1 LKDASFYLMITA
13 QPPQVVLVSYIMIAM
28 ICVESLIVNR
38 ITTVAGIVNTKR
50 TCVRKYGTLL
60 SR

>member
-1 LKDASFYLMITA
+1 
-13 QPPQVVLVSYIMIAM
+13 VVLVSYIMIAM

-38 ITTVAGIVNTKR
+38 ITTAAGIVNTKR
-50 TCVRKYGTLL
+50 TYVRKYGTPL